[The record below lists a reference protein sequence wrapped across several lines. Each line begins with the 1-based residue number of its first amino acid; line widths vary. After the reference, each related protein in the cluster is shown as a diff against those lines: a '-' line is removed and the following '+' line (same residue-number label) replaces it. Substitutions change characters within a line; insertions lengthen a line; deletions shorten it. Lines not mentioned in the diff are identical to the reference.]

1 MLKREGKNIMK
12 LVFPTL
18 AYKEKAIEFI
28 NEFFEYGSEV
38 DGSGSLVN
46 FLKDGKSYES
56 WLDKVIADIDV
67 ANVDYSKRVPALT
80 YFYVRED
87 GDRIVGMMNI
97 RIGENDFILAEAGH
111 IGYCIR
117 PTERRKHNAT
127 NMLADGLRVCK
138 LMRINNVIVSCDKI
152 NIASAKT
159 IINNGGVLDA
169 EFFSERFGEVIQRY
183 VIKV

>member
-1 MLKREGKNIMK
+1 MK
-12 LVFPTL
+12 LVFPTI
-18 AYKEKAIEFI
+18 AYKEKGIEFI

-38 DGSGSLVN
+38 DGSGSLDSFV
-46 FLKDGKSYES
+46 KEGKTYES
-56 WLDKVIADIDV
+56 WLKKVNADIDV
-67 ANVDYSKRVPALT
+67 ANVDFSKKVPALT

-87 GDRIVGMMNI
+87 DDRIIGMMNI

-117 PTERRKHNAT
+117 PTERRKHYAT
-127 NMLADGLRVCK
+127 QMLAEGVRVCK
-138 LMRINNVIVSCDKI
+138 LMRINNVIVSCDKV

-159 IINNGGVLDA
+159 IMNNGGVLDA
-169 EFFSERFGEVIQRY
+169 EFYSERFGEVIQRY